1 MLGLDN
7 MQSLGKGVHQ
17 GCVCSCEV
25 CKPIVQNASLQSCC
39 VHLSP
44 FCGVATLCKS
54 IVYPKGELD
63 LFHKRIYL
71 MGQCL
76 DCGVDK
82 FLFCPIETSIERLVQ
97 WCYIGYAVIGKN
109 NVGQKKKVS
118 KVEYK
123 YTPPNKLIAYFKPR
137 LGDFMCHNGK
147 KRSSNTTFN
156 TYLKTL

>member
-25 CKPIVQNASLQSCC
+25 CKPIIQNASLQSCC

-71 MGQCL
+71 MG
-76 DCGVDK
+76 
-82 FLFCPIETSIERLVQ
+82 
-97 WCYIGYAVIGKN
+97 
-109 NVGQKKKVS
+109 
-118 KVEYK
+118 
-123 YTPPNKLIAYFKPR
+123 
-137 LGDFMCHNGK
+137 
-147 KRSSNTTFN
+147 
-156 TYLKTL
+156 